1 MDRSKHD
8 GTTTSEGAAQ
18 AIGGAKILKFVPR
31 APKLAFVDY
40 GSGWYHQ
47 AAIDA
52 IDPGTG
58 AKR

>member
-1 MDRSKHD
+1 MDRSNHGD
-8 GTTTSEGAAQ
+8 RPAPLAGQGTE
-18 AIGGAKILKFVPR
+18 GAKILKFVPR

-47 AAIDA
+47 TAIDA
-52 IDPGTG
+52 VDPGAG